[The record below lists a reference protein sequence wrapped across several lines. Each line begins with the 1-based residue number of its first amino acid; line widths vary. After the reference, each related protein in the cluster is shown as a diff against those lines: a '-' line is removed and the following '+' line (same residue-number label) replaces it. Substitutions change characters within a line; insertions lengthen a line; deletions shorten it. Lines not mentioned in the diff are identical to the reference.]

1 VNGASEPLQDG
12 DEKLEAGAG
21 SLTGFELAIEDGGR
35 IGECFPRELN
45 LALKKISAGLRPVR
59 AMRVNASFQVA
70 VDGEEFESFFDE
82 SLRIE
87 RDEIGLVVVN
97 TLVVGGVQSARVS
110 SGSSAR

>member
-1 VNGASEPLQDG
+1 MFSEGAEL
-12 DEKLEAGAG
+12 GAKEN
-21 SLTGFELAIEDGGR
+21 LGR
-35 IGECFPRELN
+35 PAPGQSHE
-45 LALKKISAGLRPVR
+45 
-59 AMRVNASFQVA
+59 VNASFQLAVA
-70 VDGEEFESFFDE
+70 GEEFESFFDE